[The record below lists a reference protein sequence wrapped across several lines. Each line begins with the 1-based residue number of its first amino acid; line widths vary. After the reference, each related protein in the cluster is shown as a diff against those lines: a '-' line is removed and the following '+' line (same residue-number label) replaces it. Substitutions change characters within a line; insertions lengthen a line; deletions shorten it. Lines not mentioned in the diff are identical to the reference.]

1 MKLKSAYLLI
11 MLCLAAPY
19 SCTQNE
25 ICTQTMLSEVHVG
38 FYGIVVE
45 EDDDEDEMERRS
57 VYMLHATGEGL
68 DSLINADTTGV
79 SAIDLQ
85 LSEQSDSCAF
95 LFRFSIVVD
104 TIITYLVRDTIIE
117 NGSVPDSISIITTDS
132 LLMYSFP
139 DTLSTKTQYITVD
152 VSDTLRFYYTRE
164 LTFVSTPCGFMYNY
178 RLSDIKYTHNYIDT
192 IFIIDPYI
200 STLDDENIQI
210 LLYNPA
216 R

>member
-1 MKLKSAYLLI
+1 MKLKSPYLLI
-11 MLCLAAPY
+11 MLCLAALY

-25 ICTQTMLSEVHVG
+25 ICTKTMLSEVHVG
-38 FYGIVVE
+38 FYGV
-45 EDDDEDEMERRS
+45 EDDELVKRTIYIFR
-57 VYMLHATGEGL
+57 ATGEGL

-79 SAIDLQ
+79 TEVDLQ
-85 LSEQSDSCAF
+85 LSEQRDSCVF
-95 LFRFSIVVD
+95 LFNYSIVVD
-104 TIITYLVRDTIIE
+104 TMITYIVRDTIIE

-132 LLMYSFP
+132 LLMYTFP
-139 DTLSTKTQYITVD
+139 DTLSAKVQYKTVE
-152 VSDTLRFYYTRE
+152 VSDTLKFYYARE
-164 LTFVSTPCGFMYNY
+164 LSFVSTPCGFIYNY

-192 IFIIDPYI
+192 VFIIDPYI